1 MSRMVHQDG
10 AGWNSRGGRFFAP
23 KTMIIFCA
31 RRSEMLDTIVLNV
44 VKLKDVVKELRL
56 YRKGNQDE

>member
-1 MSRMVHQDG
+1 MT
-10 AGWNSRGGRFFAP
+10 P

-31 RRSEMLDTIVLNV
+31 SPSEMLDTIVLNV